1 MAHVL
6 VGDSKDKLV
15 ESLLSNSQVR
25 VCLFG
30 ADVVAGV
37 VVDTWVAADKDLGLS
52 SLVLV
57 LVRDVDRDD
66 NILAVAVVALDQ
78 LDEVVA
84 KLVVASMRLVELAV
98 DSLLELIMTVDNIV
112 ALVVATCVGVRFD
125 AEVLQGTRV
134 QTIDA
139 VSLDDLALA
148 LGKVSVVELGIS
160 LRLALAL
167 LLVELVDE
175 LVGSLLS
182 SLFHNLLDLGIAVDL
197 STPAVLSLSDVES
210 LSGGVESLINIGD
223 GLGGGIDGSSSG
235 VLSLGLL
242 ASHEPHQSLS
252 LGSVG
257 GFGSDIGGLR
267 SGIDSSLGSIGGL
280 GRLTSHEPHQSLGL
294 GGISSL
300 GSGVGSLSGFL
311 GILAHKQS
319 HESVD
324 SLCRGSISSLG
335 SDIGSS
341 SVVGGC
347 RNILSVGHLA
357 LVVLLILAIGI
368 LSHIFQIKDSNDS
381 LSDVLVN
388 NPGEKLLNL
397 GDSVLNLLL
406 SRVLTKSI
414 NGLGEDLVSSLEDML
429 DSLVDV
435 LLNLISRRLLD
446 TVDLGDVGD
455 SLLEVLGDDVLDSS
469 LNLVD
474 KLDDGASRRI
484 ITSRVDGLV
493 DGLADTL
500 VDSVLGL
507 LNVLLDL
514 GSVDLYCLVSMIV
527 LGQSRALEVG
537 ILVERRVLVKMNRV
551 SLLLLPVLMLN
562 LGLVELLPSG
572 MNVHSVVLVIL
583 QELFLVVV
591 GI

>member
-1 MAHVL
+1 MANTQILKHCTWSLLNPLGHCTSTAPGPAPEINDNGNVVLVAHVL

-25 VCLFG
+25 VCLLG

-37 VVDTWVAADKDLGLS
+37 VVETCAAADKDLGLS
-52 SLVLV
+52 SFVLV
-57 LVRDVDRDD
+57 LVRDIDRDD
-66 NILAVAVVALDQ
+66 NILGVAVVALDQ

-98 DSLLELIMTVDNIV
+98 DSLLELIMAVDNIV
-112 ALVVATCVGVRFD
+112 ALVVVTCVGVRFD

-167 LLVELVDE
+167 LLVEFVDE

-197 STPAVLSLSDVES
+197 STLAVLGLSDVDS
-210 LSGGVESLINIGD
+210 LSGGVESLINVGD

-235 VLSLGLL
+235 
-242 ASHEPHQSLS
+242 SLS

-267 SGIDSSLGSIGGL
+267 SGIDSSLGDVVSL

-300 GSGVGSLSGFL
+300 GSGVGSLSGVL

-324 SLCRGSISSLG
+324 SLCRDSISSRG
-335 SDIGSS
+335 SVIGSS
-341 SVVGGC
+341 GAVGGC

-357 LVVLLILAIGI
+357 LVILLILAIRI

-406 SRVLTKSI
+406 IRVLTKSI
-414 NGLGEDLVSSLEDML
+414 NGLCEDLVSSLEDML
-429 DSLVDV
+429 GSFVDV

-474 KLDDGASRRI
+474 KLDDGASRRV

-514 GSVDLYCLVSMIV
+514 GGVDLYCLVSMIV
-527 LGQSRALEVG
+527 LGQSRALEAG
-537 ILVERRVLVKMNRV
+537 MLVERRVLVKMNR
-551 SLLLLPVLMLN
+551 SFSQ
-562 LGLVELLPSG
+562 VE
-572 MNVHSVVLVIL
+572 
-583 QELFLVVV
+583 
-591 GI
+591 